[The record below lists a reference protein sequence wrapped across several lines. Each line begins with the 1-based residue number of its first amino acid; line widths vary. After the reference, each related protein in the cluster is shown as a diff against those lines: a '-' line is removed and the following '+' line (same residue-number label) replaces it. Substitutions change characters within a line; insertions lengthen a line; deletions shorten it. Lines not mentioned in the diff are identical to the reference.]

1 MKRLV
6 SNMGVDIQF
15 YNQTSE
21 SVETYEAMITT
32 VVNETIKQE
41 NLTNEMLECSFIFVD
56 NEQIR
61 EINANYRQKDAVTDV
76 ITFAIEDE
84 MPGEI
89 KIQGI
94 PMPRMLGDVFISL
107 PRTREQAERYG
118 HSFERELSFLAVHGC
133 LHLLGYDHIE
143 PEEEKIMFGKQEDVL
158 NALGIRR

>member
-1 MKRLV
+1 MA
-6 SNMGVDIQF
+6 VDIQF

-21 SVETYEAMITT
+21 SVDAYEAMIET

-61 EINANYRQKDAVTDV
+61 EINKNYRQKDAVTDV

-133 LHLLGYDHIE
+133 LHLLGYDHLE
-143 PEEEKIMFGKQEDVL
+143 PEEEKVMFGKQEDIL

>member
-1 MKRLV
+1 
-6 SNMGVDIQF
+6 MGVDIQF

-118 HSFERELSFLAVHGC
+118 HSFDRELSFLAVHGC

>member
-1 MKRLV
+1 
-6 SNMGVDIQF
+6 MGVDIQF

-133 LHLLGYDHIE
+133 LHLLGYDQIE

>member
-1 MKRLV
+1 
-6 SNMGVDIQF
+6 MGVDIQF

-143 PEEEKIMFGKQEDVL
+143 PEEEKIMFGKQ
-158 NALGIRR
+158 

>member
-1 MKRLV
+1 
-6 SNMGVDIQF
+6 MGVDIQF

-21 SVETYEAMITT
+21 SVDTYEAMITT
-32 VVNETIKQE
+32 VVNEAIKQE

>member
-1 MKRLV
+1 
-6 SNMGVDIQF
+6 MGVDIQF

-61 EINANYRQKDAVTDV
+61 EINANYRQKDVVTDV

-118 HSFERELSFLAVHGC
+118 HSFDRELSFLAVHGC
-133 LHLLGYDHIE
+133 LHLLGYDHLE

>member
-1 MKRLV
+1 MA
-6 SNMGVDIQF
+6 VDIQF

-21 SVETYEAMITT
+21 SVEAYEAMIET
-32 VVNETIKQE
+32 VVNETIKQV

-61 EINANYRQKDAVTDV
+61 EINKNYRQKDAVTDV

-84 MPGEI
+84 IPGEI

-107 PRTREQAERYG
+107 PRTREQAQRYG

-133 LHLLGYDHIE
+133 LHLLGYDHLE
-143 PEEEKIMFGKQEDVL
+143 PEEEKVMFGKQEDIL

>member
-1 MKRLV
+1 
-6 SNMGVDIQF
+6 MGVNIQF

-133 LHLLGYDHIE
+133 LHLLGYDHLE
-143 PEEEKIMFGKQEDVL
+143 PEEEKVMFGKQEDVL

>member
-1 MKRLV
+1 
-6 SNMGVDIQF
+6 MGVDILF

>member
-1 MKRLV
+1 
-6 SNMGVDIQF
+6 MGVDIQF

-21 SVETYEAMITT
+21 SVETYEAIITT

>member
-1 MKRLV
+1 
-6 SNMGVDIQF
+6 MGVDIQF

-21 SVETYEAMITT
+21 SVETYESMITT

>member
-1 MKRLV
+1 
-6 SNMGVDIQF
+6 MGVDIQF

-143 PEEEKIMFGKQEDVL
+143 PEEERKSCLV
-158 NALGIRR
+158 NRRMS

>member
-1 MKRLV
+1 
-6 SNMGVDIQF
+6 MGVYIQF
-15 YNQTSE
+15 YYQTSE

>member
-1 MKRLV
+1 MA
-6 SNMGVDIQF
+6 VDIQF

-21 SVETYEAMITT
+21 SVDTYEAMIET

-76 ITFAIEDE
+76 ITFAIEDV

-133 LHLLGYDHIE
+133 LHLLGYDHLE
-143 PEEEKIMFGKQEDVL
+143 PEEEKVMFGKQEDIL

>member
-1 MKRLV
+1 
-6 SNMGVDIQF
+6 MGVDIQF

-94 PMPRMLGDVFISL
+94 PMPRMLGDVVISL

>member
-1 MKRLV
+1 
-6 SNMGVDIQF
+6 MGVDIQF

-133 LHLLGYDHIE
+133 LHLLGYDHLE
-143 PEEEKIMFGKQEDVL
+143 PEEEKVMFGKQEDIL

>member
-1 MKRLV
+1 
-6 SNMGVDIQF
+6 MGVDIQF

-41 NLTNEMLECSFIFVD
+41 NLTSEMLECSFIFVD

-61 EINANYRQKDAVTDV
+61 EINANYRQKDAVTYV

-133 LHLLGYDHIE
+133 LHLLGYDHLE
-143 PEEEKIMFGKQEDVL
+143 PEEEKVMFGKQEDVL

>member
-1 MKRLV
+1 
-6 SNMGVDIQF
+6 MGVDIQF

-158 NALGIRR
+158 NARGIRR

>member
-1 MKRLV
+1 
-6 SNMGVDIQF
+6 MGVDIQF

-61 EINANYRQKDAVTDV
+61 EINANYRQKDAV
-76 ITFAIEDE
+76 
-84 MPGEI
+84 
-89 KIQGI
+89 
-94 PMPRMLGDVFISL
+94 MLGDVFISL
-107 PRTREQAERYG
+107 PITREQAERYG

>member
-1 MKRLV
+1 
-6 SNMGVDIQF
+6 MGVDIQF

-41 NLTNEMLECSFIFVD
+41 NLTSEMLECSFIFVD

>member
-1 MKRLV
+1 MA
-6 SNMGVDIQF
+6 VDIQF
-15 YNQTSE
+15 YNQTNE
-21 SVETYEAMITT
+21 SVDKYEAMIET

-133 LHLLGYDHIE
+133 LHLLGYDHLE
-143 PEEEKIMFGKQEDVL
+143 PEEEKVMFGKQEDIL

>member
-1 MKRLV
+1 
-6 SNMGVDIQF
+6 
-15 YNQTSE
+15 
-21 SVETYEAMITT
+21 MITK
-32 VVNETIKQE
+32 VVHETIKQE
-41 NLTNEMLECSFIFVD
+41 QLANEMLECSFIFVD

-61 EINANYRQKDAVTDV
+61 EINATYRQKDAVTDV

-107 PRTREQAERYG
+107 PRTREQAERFG

-133 LHLLGYDHIE
+133 LHLLGYDHLE
-143 PEEEKIMFGKQEDVL
+143 PEEEKVMFGKQEDVL

>member
-1 MKRLV
+1 
-6 SNMGVDIQF
+6 MGVDIQF

-143 PEEEKIMFGKQEDVL
+143 PEEEKVMFGKQEDVL

>member
-1 MKRLV
+1 
-6 SNMGVDIQF
+6 MGVDIQF

-84 MPGEI
+84 TPGEI
-89 KIQGI
+89 KIQGV

-107 PRTREQAERYG
+107 PRTREQAERFG
-118 HSFERELSFLAVHGC
+118 HSFDRELSFLAVHGC
-133 LHLLGYDHIE
+133 LHLLGYDHLVK
-143 PEEEKIMFGKQEDVL
+143 EEEEIMFAKQEDVL

>member
-1 MKRLV
+1 MA
-6 SNMGVDIQF
+6 VDIQF

-21 SVETYEAMITT
+21 SVDAYEAMIET

-61 EINANYRQKDAVTDV
+61 EINKNYRQKDAVTDV

-118 HSFERELSFLAVHGC
+118 HSFEREVGFLVCHSV
-133 LHLLGYDHIE
+133 LHLLGYDHENDDERIVMRKH
-143 PEEEKIMFGKQEDVL
+143 EEQILENLGL
-158 NALGIRR
+158 NR

>member
-1 MKRLV
+1 
-6 SNMGVDIQF
+6 MGVDIQF

-21 SVETYEAMITT
+21 SVDTYEAMITT

-56 NEQIR
+56 NEQGR

-118 HSFERELSFLAVHGC
+118 HSFDRELSFLAVHGC
-133 LHLLGYDHIE
+133 LHLLGYDHLE

>member
-1 MKRLV
+1 MA
-6 SNMGVDIQF
+6 VDIQF

-21 SVETYEAMITT
+21 SVDTYEAMIET

-61 EINANYRQKDAVTDV
+61 EINKNYRQKDAVTDV

-133 LHLLGYDHIE
+133 LHLLGYDHLE
-143 PEEEKIMFGKQEDVL
+143 PEEEKVMFGKQEDIL

>member
-1 MKRLV
+1 
-6 SNMGVDIQF
+6 MGVDIQF

-143 PEEEKIMFGKQEDVL
+143 PEEEKIMIGKQEDVL

>member
-1 MKRLV
+1 
-6 SNMGVDIQF
+6 MGVDIQF
-15 YNQTSE
+15 YNQPSE

>member
-1 MKRLV
+1 MAV
-6 SNMGVDIQF
+6 EIQF

-21 SVETYEAMITT
+21 SVDTYEAMITK
-32 VVNETIKQE
+32 VVNEAIKQE
-41 NLTNEMLECSFIFVD
+41 NLTQEQLECSFIFVD

-84 MPGEI
+84 IPGEI
-89 KIQGI
+89 KIKGV
-94 PMPRMLGDVFISL
+94 PMPRVLGDVFISL
-107 PRTREQAERYG
+107 PRTREQADRYS

-133 LHLLGYDHIE
+133 LHLLGYDHLE
-143 PEEEKIMFGKQEDVL
+143 PEEEKVMFAKQEDVL

>member
-1 MKRLV
+1 
-6 SNMGVDIQF
+6 MGVDIQC

-32 VVNETIKQE
+32 VFNETIKQE
-41 NLTNEMLECSFIFVD
+41 NLTNDMLECSFIFVD

>member
-1 MKRLV
+1 
-6 SNMGVDIQF
+6 MGVDIQF

-61 EINANYRQKDAVTDV
+61 EINANYRPKDAVTDV

>member
-1 MKRLV
+1 
-6 SNMGVDIQF
+6 MGVDIQF

-21 SVETYEAMITT
+21 SVDTYEAMITT

-41 NLTNEMLECSFIFVD
+41 NLTSEMLECSFIFVD

-118 HSFERELSFLAVHGC
+118 YSFERELSFLAVHGC
-133 LHLLGYDHIE
+133 LHLLGYDHLE
-143 PEEEKIMFGKQEDVL
+143 PEEEKVMFGKQEDVL

>member
-1 MKRLV
+1 
-6 SNMGVDIQF
+6 MGVDIQF

-133 LHLLGYDHIE
+133 LHLLGYDHME
-143 PEEEKIMFGKQEDVL
+143 DEEKKRMRKREEEILGDL
-158 NALGIRR
+158 NITR